1 METSHPSNVEDHHI
15 PTGITHVTEGAYNLP
30 LSSPTSMSYFLFRIQ
45 CATLS
50 REVVDLLPPSYS
62 VSPGADNNDEAFNN
76 ILLLDQKYQQLL
88 KSLPPFFQ
96 LFNRMDTTAYNALI
110 SEKPYLEW
118 QRYLIN
124 FVIHTNLAR
133 LHRPFLIRGSTQP
146 KFAYSRLQC
155 VRSAVTVLEIR
166 NHIIGSQ
173 SIGGFTYIMA
183 HFLMAAIIL
192 AMDVCFNPDEIRAGQ
207 RKQEVLQACR
217 ILEDELNTKMMP
229 PIEAANGSPSGS
241 HFMLKSFQK
250 AVESIRG
257 VLRRKQAATIGSRS
271 GIGEANVDSTSSNN
285 QANDAYEKG
294 KAPLPERRKG
304 VSNQAAVNNDGIAYA
319 TDMVDYQPQ
328 SEISAQLD
336 GPIPQDNDTQSQD
349 TRQQT
354 SFPPHPSY
362 DEHSYDL
369 AKQGQ
374 ASGELTVD
382 VLWNEFFT
390 VGTSFD
396 DSDWDTF
403 LIDLDEQMG
412 GVGSG
417 S

>member
-1 METSHPSNVEDHHI
+1 METLHPSNVEDSDI
-15 PTGITHVTEGAYNLP
+15 PTGITHVDEGAYNIP

-50 REVVDLLPPSYS
+50 REVVDLLPSSYS
-62 VSPGADNNDEAFNN
+62 VSPATDNTDETFNN

-96 LFNRMDTTAYNALI
+96 LFNRMDTNAYNVLI
-110 SEKPYLEW
+110 TEKPYLEW

-155 VRSAVTVLEIR
+155 VRSAVTVLDIH

-173 SIGGFTYIMA
+173 SIGGFTYVMA

-192 AMDVCFNPDEIRAGQ
+192 AMDVRFNPDEIRASQ
-207 RKQEVLQACR
+207 RKREVLQACR
-217 ILEDELNTKMMP
+217 ILEDELNTKMRP
-229 PIEAANGSPSGS
+229 NNVAENGSSPSS
-241 HFMLKSFQK
+241 HFLLKSFQK
-250 AVESIRG
+250 AVQSLRG
-257 VLRRKQAATIGSRS
+257 VLRRKQDATTGC
-271 GIGEANVDSTSSNN
+271 GTGLDQVNQGPTSSAT
-285 QANDAYEKG
+285 QGNDASDKKSSSLQG
-294 KAPLPERRKG
+294 GRKG
-304 VSNQAAVNNDGIAYA
+304 VNNQAAVKNDGIVYA

-328 SEISAQLD
+328 SEIPAQLD
-336 GPIPQDNDTQSQD
+336 RPIPESNDTQSQD
-349 TRQQT
+349 TRQQAP
-354 SFPPHPSY
+354 FPPPPPY
-362 DEHSYDL
+362 DEHNYGLPEQS
-369 AKQGQ
+369 Q
-374 ASGELTVD
+374 ASGELSVD
-382 VLWNEFFT
+382 VLWDEFFT

>member
-1 METSHPSNVEDHHI
+1 METSHPSNVEDDDI

-50 REVVDLLPPSYS
+50 REVVDLLPPSYC
-62 VSPGADNNDEAFNN
+62 VSPGTNNNNETFNN

-96 LFNRMDTTAYNALI
+96 LFNRMDTNAYNALI
-110 SEKPYLEW
+110 AEKPYLEW

-166 NHIIGSQ
+166 NHIIGNQ

-192 AMDVCFNPDEIRAGQ
+192 AMDVCFNPDEIRASQ

-217 ILEDELNTKMMP
+217 ILEEELNTKMRP
-229 PIEAANGSPSGS
+229 KNEAENGSSPSG

-250 AVESIRG
+250 AVQSLRG
-257 VLRRKQAATIGSRS
+257 VLRRKQTATTGT
-271 GIGEANVDSTSSNN
+271 GTALAEVNQDPTSSVN
-285 QANDAYEKG
+285 QVNDASDKG
-294 KAPLPERRKG
+294 MASLPKRWKG
-304 VSNQAAVNNDGIAYA
+304 VGNQAAVNNDGIVYV
-319 TDMVDYQPQ
+319 TDMGDYQPQ
-328 SEISAQLD
+328 TEISAQLD
-336 GPIPQDNDTQSQD
+336 QPIPQDNDTQSQD
-349 TRQQT
+349 TIQQT
-354 SFPPHPSY
+354 PFPPHPPY
-362 DEHSYDL
+362 GEQSYDL
-369 AKQGQ
+369 AEQGQ

-382 VLWNEFFT
+382 VLWDEFFT